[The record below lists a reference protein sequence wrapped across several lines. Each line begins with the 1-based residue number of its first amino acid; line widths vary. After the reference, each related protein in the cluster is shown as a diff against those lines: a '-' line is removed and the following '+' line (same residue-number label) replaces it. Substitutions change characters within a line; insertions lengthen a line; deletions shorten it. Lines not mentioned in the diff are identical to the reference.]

1 MVSRS
6 SLQSGTLAP
15 AITAASGPPW
25 PSASTLFLVPFLPRS
40 VGFFPTFFPPE
51 TGLTHAAVGGLPL
64 PVHRGQLVAL
74 LGELRPDALHDAAR
88 APALEP
94 AVDGALGAEAA
105 GQLVPLAAG
114 AHAEDD
120 AVQRPAPVGVAAA
133 GGLL

>member
-25 PSASTLFLVPFLPRS
+25 PSTSRLFLVPFFPRS

-51 TGLTHAAVGGLPL
+51 TGFAHPPVGGLPL
-64 PVHRGQLVAL
+64 PVHGPQLVAL
-74 LGELRPDALHDAAR
+74 LDQLLPDALHDPAL

-94 AVDGALGAEAA
+94 VVDGALGAELA
-105 GQLVPLAAG
+105 GQLLPLAART
-114 AHAEDD
+114 H
-120 AVQRPAPVGVAAA
+120 
-133 GGLL
+133 

>member
-25 PSASTLFLVPFLPRS
+25 PSTSRLFLVPFLPRS

-51 TGLTHAAVGGLPL
+51 TGFAHASVGGLPPPAHGL
-64 PVHRGQLVAL
+64 QLVAL
-74 LGELRPDALHDAAR
+74 LDEFLPDALHDAAL

-94 AVDGALGAEAA
+94 VVDGALGAEAA
-105 GQLVPLAAG
+105 GQALPLAAR

-120 AVQRPAPVGVAAA
+120 AVQRPAPVGVAA
-133 GGLL
+133 